1 MLDVRDTKDQIVSHH
16 SRQCPVGRSDM
27 STNRNRHDG
36 HREGAV
42 RGRSQF
48 QTPSGQW
55 AKRDRATGQIM
66 DVKADPAPFKGV
78 TRETRPGPGQ

>member
-1 MLDVRDTKDQIVSHH
+1 
-16 SRQCPVGRSDM
+16 M
-27 STNRNRHDG
+27 STNKNRHDG

-42 RGRSQF
+42 RDRSQF

-66 DVKADPAPFKGV
+66 DVKADPSPFKGV
-78 TRETRPGPGQ
+78 TRETRPGQGQ